1 MGVKIEGRVKS
12 VISAVFEIPADK
24 IGEESSPD
32 NIESWDSLKHMNIVV
47 ALEEEFNIQ
56 FTDDEI
62 IELINM
68 KLIMAIITHKL
79 SVDNK

>member
-1 MGVKIEGRVKS
+1 MGDKIEERIKNVM
-12 VISAVFEIPADK
+12 SAVFVIPANK
-24 IGEESSPD
+24 IGKESSPD
-32 NIESWDSLKHMNIVV
+32 NIGSWDSLKHMNIVV

-68 KLIMAIITHKL
+68 KLILVIIREKV
-79 SVDNK
+79 SDNTK

>member
-1 MGVKIEGRVKS
+1 
-12 VISAVFEIPADK
+12 
-24 IGEESSPD
+24 
-32 NIESWDSLKHMNIVV
+32 MNIVV

-68 KLIMAIITHKL
+68 QLILVIIREKV
-79 SVDNK
+79 SDNTK

>member
-1 MGVKIEGRVKS
+1 MGDKIEERIINVM
-12 VISAVFEIPADK
+12 SAVFEIPANKIDK
-24 IGEESSPD
+24 ESSPD

-68 KLIMAIITHKL
+68 KLILVIIREKV
-79 SVDNK
+79 SDNTK